1 MLIKARHVAG
11 RFYFPRLVL
20 AMSEP
25 FMALALGKDDAIAEW
40 RKIIGPT
47 HVYKTQW
54 VRPET
59 LRARFGIS
67 GESALDAHRS
77 IS

>member
-1 MLIKARHVAG
+1 MVG

-25 FMALALGKDDAIAEW
+25 FMALALGKEDAINEW
-40 RKIIGPT
+40 RRLIGPT
-47 HVYKTQW
+47 HVYKSQW
-54 VRPET
+54 ERPET

-67 GESALDAHRS
+67 GSFDRLDP
-77 IS
+77 